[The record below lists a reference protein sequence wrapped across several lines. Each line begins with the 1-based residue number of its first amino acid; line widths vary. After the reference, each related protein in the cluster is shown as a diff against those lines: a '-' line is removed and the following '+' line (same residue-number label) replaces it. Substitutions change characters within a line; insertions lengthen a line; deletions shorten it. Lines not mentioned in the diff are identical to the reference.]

1 MCLPCFGTRW
11 VCSFHSV
18 HSQGGEDL
26 AVSSLGSLASLDKV
40 HEREAASKTHHK
52 WTPNLLTQLLNL
64 FSCLTSPPQSTTKN
78 MSATLCNYVGLQC
91 KRHLIVNKVLWGD
104 EQKWLFGLLHPPWN
118 PLTIS
123 TEEGLK
129 ISLKLCRL
137 LEFRICWKMMSRQKV
152 LRHGISIKSLAE
164 QFASI
169 LISCNLFLTPPV
181 KEPIFSPFCENI
193 KL

>member
-1 MCLPCFGTRW
+1 MLFKKLAKIWLSMCVLPCFGIRW

-91 KRHLIVNKVLWGD
+91 KRHLGRRAEMIIWSFTSTLKPTDYINRRRLKNQFETL
-104 EQKWLFGLLHPPWN
+104 QTFGIQNLLKNDVTSKGFVTQH
-118 PLTIS
+118 
-123 TEEGLK
+123 
-129 ISLKLCRL
+129 
-137 LEFRICWKMMSRQKV
+137 F
-152 LRHGISIKSLAE
+152 H
-164 QFASI
+164 
-169 LISCNLFLTPPV
+169 
-181 KEPIFSPFCENI
+181 
-193 KL
+193 